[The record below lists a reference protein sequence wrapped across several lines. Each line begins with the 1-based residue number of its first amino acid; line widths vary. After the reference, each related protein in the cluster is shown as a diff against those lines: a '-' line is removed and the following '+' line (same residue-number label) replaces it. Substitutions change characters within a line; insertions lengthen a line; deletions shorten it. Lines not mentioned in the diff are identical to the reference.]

1 MTGADYAMRERVVRT
16 FRTPSADRSQGTAE
30 AQASKQHL

>member
-16 FRTPSADRSQGTAE
+16 FRTPSADRSPNSTYD
-30 AQASKQHL
+30 